1 MDPFDKY
8 KKQNLMRR
16 DTKEYK
22 DEDYEMRY
30 SRNNKIRAF
39 DKMFESGFATK
50 LEWKS
55 IKEVDTFED
64 AEFCGNI

>member
-1 MDPFDKY
+1 MDPFEKY
-8 KKQNLMRR
+8 KKQSLMRR

-39 DKMFESGFATK
+39 DKMFESGIATK

-64 AEFCGNI
+64 AELCGYI